1 MSPTPG
7 RTSDG
12 PGRRSFGVDGS
23 LRDDLFGDA
32 FASSGDAFAESRLVF
47 LEGNRLPERFREL
60 AESALPSFSV
70 AEIGFGTGA
79 NFALCAELFF
89 RLCPDRTL
97 EYEGLE
103 GYPLSPGELRAAHA
117 RWPGELKPWAEALQ
131 KTWDEGKDELAFRN
145 ARLHLRFGLF
155 ADVLPALERKADA
168 WILDGF
174 APSKNPDAWSD
185 ALFAQIARLS
195 APGAT
200 AATFTVA
207 GDVRRRLLRAGFDVE
222 KRPGFG
228 RKRSRLEAR
237 LARPA
242 GEVAPGAVPGTSAG
256 ECKKALRH
264 ALEQAVRSGD
274 ESRARSL
281 LGEPGAK
288 PDGGLLFLALRS
300 PAPVGLL
307 SLLLARGCPPDA
319 RNAKGS
325 TALIEAIR
333 AGLPE
338 AEELL
343 LANGADPGLPDG
355 RGRTPET
362 WRALVRNGTRKR

>member
-7 RTSDG
+7 RTEDG
-12 PGRRSFGVDGS
+12 PKRHVFGADGS

-103 GYPLSPGELRAAHA
+103 GYPLSPGELREAHA

-155 ADVLPALERKADA
+155 ADVLPTLERKADA

-237 LARPA
+237 FSNA
-242 GEVAPGAVPGTSAG
+242 E
-256 ECKKALRH
+256 KIDDALRH
-264 ALEQAVRSGD
+264 ALGQAVRSGD

-319 RNAKGS
+319 RNARGS

-333 AGLPE
+333 AGLSG

-343 LANGADPGLPDG
+343 LAAGADPALPDG
-355 RGRTPET
+355 KGRSPET
-362 WRALVRNGTRKR
+362 WRALVRNGTRRT

>member
-7 RTSDG
+7 RTEDG
-12 PGRRSFGVDGS
+12 PERHRLGEDGS
-23 LRDDLFGDA
+23 LRDLLFDDD
-32 FASSGDAFAESRLVF
+32 FASSVSPAGESELVF
-47 LEGNRLPERFREL
+47 LEGNRLPSRFREL
-60 AESALPSFSV
+60 AERGGGTFSV
-70 AEIGFGTGA
+70 AEIGFGTGL
-79 NFALCAELFF
+79 NFALCADLFSKTV
-89 RLCPDRTL
+89 PEGTL
-97 EYEGLE
+97 EYVGLE
-103 GYPLSPGELRAAHA
+103 GYPLSPETLRGAQE
-117 RWPGELKPWAEALQ
+117 RWPERLRPWAEALLGAW
-131 KTWDEGKDELAFRN
+131 TRGERELRFRN
-145 ARLHLRFGLF
+145 VRLRLEFGLF
-155 ADVLPALERKADA
+155 RDVLPALELPRPVDA

-174 APSKNPDAWSD
+174 APSKNPDAWSAD
-185 ALFAQIARLS
+185 LFAQVARLS
-195 APGAT
+195 APGTT

-237 LARPA
+237 FSNS
-242 GEVAPGAVPGTSAG
+242 G
-256 ECKKALRH
+256 KIDDALRR
-264 ALEQAVRSGD
+264 ALEQAVRGGD

-300 PAPVGLL
+300 PAPAGLL

-325 TALIEAIR
+325 TVLIEAIR
-333 AGLPE
+333 AKLSE

-343 LANGADPGLPDG
+343 LAAGADPALPDG
-355 RGRTPET
+355 KGRSPET
-362 WRALVRNGTRKR
+362 WRALVRNGTRRT

>member
-200 AATFTVA
+200 AATS
-207 GDVRRRLLRAGFDVE
+207 
-222 KRPGFG
+222 
-228 RKRSRLEAR
+228 RSRATC
-237 LARPA
+237 AA
-242 GEVAPGAVPGTSAG
+242 ASCG
-256 ECKKALRH
+256 
-264 ALEQAVRSGD
+264 
-274 ESRARSL
+274 
-281 LGEPGAK
+281 
-288 PDGGLLFLALRS
+288 
-300 PAPVGLL
+300 
-307 SLLLARGCPPDA
+307 
-319 RNAKGS
+319 
-325 TALIEAIR
+325 
-333 AGLPE
+333 
-338 AEELL
+338 
-343 LANGADPGLPDG
+343 
-355 RGRTPET
+355 
-362 WRALVRNGTRKR
+362 